1 MITDYVNDE
10 QLLQICL
17 ELQNYQDFDMDGLS
31 GEIVTIYAIEQLG
44 TIDFNE
50 DDVSQ
55 KISEIVTDFVL
66 ESLVKKGIVE
76 AEIGEET
83 TFKLTELGK
92 RVANDE
98 RL

>member
-10 QLLQICL
+10 QLLQMCL

>member
-1 MITDYVNDE
+1 MITDYINDE

-17 ELQNYQDFDMDGLS
+17 ELQNYQDFDMEGLS
-31 GEIVTIYAIEQLG
+31 GEIITIYAIEQIG
-44 TIDFNE
+44 RMDTSE
-50 DDVSQ
+50 DEISQ
-55 KISEIVTDFVL
+55 KVSEIVTDFVL

-92 RVANDE
+92 QVANDE

>member
-10 QLLQICL
+10 QLLQMCL

-55 KISEIVTDFVL
+55 KISEIVTGFVL

-92 RVANDE
+92 QVANDE
-98 RL
+98 KF

>member
-10 QLLQICL
+10 QLLQMCL

-66 ESLVKKGIVE
+66 ESLVKNGIVE